1 MTNIKPGPELD
12 RAVAEAVDP
21 CCSVG
26 MCASSGCIDIPAS
39 QVGDTAATDPDV
51 LAVWKWKDERNWR
64 TLPKFSTDLNAAF
77 EAAEAAGLF
86 SGPDPALAICAAI
99 LKLKDSGVKTMD
111 PNDKAVLL
119 FENTRLQAIVDK
131 LPKTRDGV
139 SVVPGVDQVFDGR
152 PDTCHCF
159 GGATDNPD
167 RSQLI
172 GLDIVISADGGRPT
186 PDGGVPWK
194 HAYSTADAARE
205 SAEAGGES

>member
-1 MTNIKPGPELD
+1 MAI
-12 RAVAEAVDP
+12 
-21 CCSVG
+21 
-26 MCASSGCIDIPAS
+26 
-39 QVGDTAATDPDV
+39 
-51 LAVWKWKDERNWR
+51 R
-64 TLPKFSTDLNAAF
+64 TLLANMAACPSYKSILDAEDGLAF
-77 EAAEAAGLF
+77 HFNELCKAALG
-86 SGPDPALAICAAI
+86 
-99 LKLKDSGVKTMD
+99 
-111 PNDKAVLL
+111 
-119 FENTRLQAIVDK
+119 LQATVDK
-131 LPKTRDGV
+131 LSKTRDGV

-205 SAEAGGES
+205 AAEAASETNEPAAVGGVAP